1 MAGEVG
7 GGGFLGALGIIAGA
21 LVSFVR
27 AFVGITS
34 AALLRFVT
42 LLKEYVVELAKQA
55 VAGLFR
61 LGKAL
66 ARAVRALGVLAL
78 HGLRNFVKW
87 TADHLRKLE
96 AWLKDKL
103 GPVLKFIQLVKC
115 RFDEFYKKW
124 VRPILDVFDFI
135 HALNRT
141 LQVFHLDFLKTLD
154 DKLQQIEQ
162 RIEAP
167 FEWVRKQLTF
177 LENWIDR
184 IVTLDGLFQRFTLL
198 ASMFKYAPSWI
209 NHFWARQFDP
219 TLRRGTDY
227 DRGRDY
233 PTHAVLDDVNALTD
247 YWARGEGDRAARI
260 DELRANFILALQT
273 QPDRPP
279 SGPF

>member
-1 MAGEVG
+1 MAEVG

-78 HGLRNFVKW
+78 HGLRTFVTW
-87 TADHLRKLE
+87 AYARIQQLQ
-96 AWLKDKL
+96 AWLKDKF
-103 GPVLKFIQLVKC
+103 GPVLRFIRRIKDEIDQIYK
-115 RFDEFYKKW
+115 RF
-124 VRPILDVFDFI
+124 VRPILDTIEFI
-135 HALNRT
+135 RQINRVLQLFGIDVLQKLDTT
-141 LQVFHLDFLKTLD
+141 LA
-154 DKLQQIEQ
+154 QIEA
-162 RIEAP
+162 RIEEP
-167 FEWVRKQLTF
+167 FQWVRKKITF
-177 LENWIDR
+177 LENWLDR
-184 IVTLDGLFQRFTLL
+184 IVTLDGFFQRLTLL
-198 ASMFKYAPSWI
+198 RSLQRYAPAWI

-279 SGPF
+279 S